1 MNTFRLT
8 VKKVNYIVN
17 ENKVICNVEFTFR
30 SMPFVL
36 AAIGNHMA
44 TTTLKS
50 NSLPNGTMVN
60 KKGQT
65 LSIKAK
71 GIATCSPN
79 DKFDET
85 LGKRIAYSKA
95 IIEGYRKYLQII
107 DTAHEALWVKKIDM
121 LDNSCR
127 IARIIEGEKVHL
139 EELKNTTNVQSQRK
153 SYCWSRR
160 EKGKSD

>member
-8 VKKVNYIVN
+8 VKKVDYIVN

-30 SMPFVL
+30 SMPFVV

-50 NSLPNGTMVN
+50 NSLPNDTMVN

-71 GIATCSPN
+71 GVATCSPN

-95 IIEGYRKYLQII
+95 IVEGYKKYYQII
-107 DTAHEALWVKKIDM
+107 DAAHEALWVKKIDM
-121 LDNSCR
+121 LDNRCR
-127 IARIIEGEKVHL
+127 IATIIDREKYHL
-139 EELKNTTNVQSQRK
+139 NELKNTTNV
-153 SYCWSRR
+153 
-160 EKGKSD
+160 

>member
-8 VKKVNYIVN
+8 VKKVDYIIN

-30 SMPFVL
+30 SMPFVV

-44 TTTLKS
+44 TTTLRS
-50 NSLPNGTMVN
+50 NSLPNATMVN

-71 GIATCSPN
+71 GVATCSPN

-95 IIEGYRKYLQII
+95 VVEGYKKYYQII
-107 DTAHEALWVKKIDM
+107 DTAHEALYVKKIHM
-121 LDNSCR
+121 LDIRCR
-127 IARIIEGEKVHL
+127 VLSIID
-139 EELKNTTNVQSQRK
+139 
-153 SYCWSRR
+153 R
-160 EKGKSD
+160 EKHHLDELRGRSNE

>member
-8 VKKVNYIVN
+8 VKKVDYIVN

-30 SMPFVL
+30 SMPFIV
-36 AAIGNHMA
+36 AAIGNHIA

-50 NSLPNGTMVN
+50 NSLPNDTMVN

-71 GIATCSPN
+71 GVATCSPN
-79 DKFDET
+79 DKFDEA

-95 IIEGYRKYLQII
+95 VVEGYKKYYQII
-107 DTAHEALWVKKIDM
+107 DTATEALRTKLIDM
-121 LDNSCR
+121 ADNRNRVNDISVR
-127 IARIIEGEKVHL
+127 EMNHL
-139 EELKNTTNVQSQRK
+139 EELKAL
-153 SYCWSRR
+153 
-160 EKGKSD
+160 